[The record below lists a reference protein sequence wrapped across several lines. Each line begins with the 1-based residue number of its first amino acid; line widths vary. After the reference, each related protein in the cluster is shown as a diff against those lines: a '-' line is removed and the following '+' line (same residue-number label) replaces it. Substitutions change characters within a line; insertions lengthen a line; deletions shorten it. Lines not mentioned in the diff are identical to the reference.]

1 MIPKKSLRDLI
12 VTTEKTVT
20 LSDGSTV
27 VLAIRKQTMAE
38 QKALMKKYPNMSDPN
53 SQGAMDAGV
62 ELAVSMVKSWEF
74 EEEIN
79 ADTFQMLPAED
90 VAVIL
95 NAINNK
101 DEEEKKE

>member
-1 MIPKKSLRDLI
+1 MTPKKSLRDLI

-38 QKALMKKYPNMSDPN
+38 QKVLMKKYPTMADAN
-53 SQGAMDAGV
+53 SQGAMDAWV
-62 ELAVSMVKSWEF
+62 ELAVSMVKGWEF

-79 ADTFQMLPAED
+79 VDTFQMLPADD

-95 NAINNK
+95 NAINGK
-101 DEEEKKE
+101 DESEKKE